1 MSDVKTLLIWA
12 SDHYHLLHD
21 DGSVLAFGE
30 NYTAVKPGENGPL
43 RIYIA
48 VPASQLTPKV
58 FEALQEAINETTE
71 KDEKVWY

>member
-1 MSDVKTLLIWA
+1 MNDVKTLLIWA

-30 NYTAVKPGENGPL
+30 NYTAVKPGEDGPL

-48 VPASQLTPKV
+48 VPAEQLTPKV
-58 FEALQEAINETTE
+58 FAALQEAIDDTG